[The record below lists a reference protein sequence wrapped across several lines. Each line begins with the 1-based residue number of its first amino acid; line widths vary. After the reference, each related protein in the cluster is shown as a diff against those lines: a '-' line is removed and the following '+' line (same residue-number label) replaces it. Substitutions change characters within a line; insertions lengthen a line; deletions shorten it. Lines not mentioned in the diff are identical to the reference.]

1 MRRSLIVLLPFA
13 VTAACSS
20 GSTAPTPTGFLAG
33 TTADRNIVT
42 TVLSLNGS
50 LLQLQAGAPA
60 TRATIALGSSAQVT
74 PVGFAIRGTQAV
86 IPLGNAASAAVADLE
101 AGTVRRVFTFP
112 SGNATGAAWLDD
124 NTFFAANTT
133 SGMVGRVRVTQASVE
148 IGDTVRVTASP
159 TDVVV
164 SGGRVFVVSSNLDEN
179 FSPAGNGVVTELNP
193 TTLAVV
199 RTFTVGRN
207 PQYAAAGPDGR
218 LYVTNSGDFF
228 GNNGTLS
235 IINLQTNTVEAPIPG
250 FGDFPGPISITA
262 DGRALISGFGI
273 GTIVWNTQTRTFIR
287 GPANPLCAPAGS
299 TCRGATGAQLAAN
312 GRIYQPFFGTSQQPA
327 RIFIYDG
334 TSYALTDSID
344 VPVGASGVDVRSYF

>member
-1 MRRSLIVLLPFA
+1 MRRRLTAILPLVLA
-13 VTAACSS
+13 AACSS
-20 GSTAPTPTGFLAG
+20 GSTAPAPTGFLAG
-33 TTADRNIVT
+33 TAADRNIVT

-60 TRATIALGSSAQVT
+60 TRSTIALGSSAQVT
-74 PVGFAIRGTQAV
+74 PVGFSVRGRRAA
-86 IPLGNAASAAVADLE
+86 IPLGNAASISVSDLE
-101 AGTVRRVFTFP
+101 AGTVQRVFTFP
-112 SGNATGAAWLDD
+112 SGNATGSAWLDD
-124 NTFFAANTT
+124 NTLFAANTT
-133 SGMVGRVRVTQASVE
+133 LGLVGRVRLSQTSTE

-179 FSPAGNGVVTELNP
+179 FSPAGDGVVTEINP
-193 TTLAVV
+193 TTLAIV

-218 LYVTNSGDFF
+218 IYVTNAGDFF

-235 IINLQTNTVEAPIPG
+235 IINPQTNTVEAPITG
-250 FGDFPGPISITA
+250 FGDFPGPISITS
-262 DGRALISGFGI
+262 DGRALVSGFGI

-287 GPANPLCAPAGS
+287 GAANPLCAPAGNA
-299 TCRGATGAQLAAN
+299 CRGATGAQLAAN

-334 TSYALTDSID
+334 ASYALTDSIE